1 MRSTDP
7 APPDA
12 AVVPRDHEIWKWRHV
27 AIQFEPT
34 EKARCRLSASW
45 CSSYVTDT
53 REQGYCSDCY
63 SAFATLALT
72 AAQQRIVELE
82 RCDSLICPF
91 EKRVGEL
98 QAALTAA
105 QEARHK
111 AEQKIKEF
119 EDLVSRV
126 DSQSLSDRHDLPQ

>member
-72 AAQQRIVELE
+72 AAQ
-82 RCDSLICPF
+82 
-91 EKRVGEL
+91 
-98 QAALTAA
+98 
-105 QEARHK
+105 EARHK